1 MFNKLY
7 DFIITVDVAA
17 VALDTRR
24 GHIYWSAG
32 VKYNIN
38 RAALDGSNPEVVVG
52 KLCSPSP
59 WRFGYVLA
67 VFLL

>member
-7 DFIITVDVAA
+7 DFIITVNVVA
-17 VALDTRR
+17 VAVDTRR

-38 RAALDGSNPEVVVG
+38 RAALDGSNPEVIVG
-52 KLCSPSP
+52 KLCSPTLCS
-59 WRFGYVLA
+59 FGYVLA